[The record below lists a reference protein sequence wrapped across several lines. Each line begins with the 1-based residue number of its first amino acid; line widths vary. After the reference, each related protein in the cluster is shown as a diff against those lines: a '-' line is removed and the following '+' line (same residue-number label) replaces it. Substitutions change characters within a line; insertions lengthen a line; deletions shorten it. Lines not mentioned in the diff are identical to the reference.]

1 MNWLLLFVP
10 ATVALE
16 HLAPER
22 YLLIFA
28 ASCLAILPLAGVM
41 GRATEEL
48 AEHMGEG
55 VGGLLNATFGNAAEL
70 IIALAALRAGLH
82 DVVKASIAGSIV
94 GNILLV
100 LGAAM
105 LAGGLRHS
113 EQHFNPAGA
122 RSQATMLTLAAIALI
137 LPAAFQAAT
146 GATAGS
152 LGRLSVAISVV
163 LLVVYL
169 LSLAFA
175 LITHPALFAGSHSSE
190 EGTTKA
196 PIGRAAMTLGAAT
209 VGVAWMSE
217 IMVGAI
223 EPTAHELG
231 LSNVGVFVVAILGN
245 AAEHATAVTAAMKD
259 RMDLALSIAIGSSVQ
274 IALFVAPVLVLASLV
289 LGPAP
294 MDLAFPAGLVLTVL
308 LAVLITGEVAGDGR
322 SDWLKGAQLLAVY
335 LVLGLTFFFLPGAS
349 PHCVPARTQTA
360 RGVRA
365 VPSRDVAPI
374 SGLCPNIQHR
384 QAVAGQRRLATTVVS
399 AVSHIPLRVPLD
411 EVNVKAFAAAFR
423 TTDHKVGSIG
433 IVTFLLQG
441 EGFALA
447 LLVTVRR
454 WQDMN
459 RMIVR
464 EQCRAGARLAHH
476 EAKDASIRQRT
487 QQLAPCSIIADR
499 RLRPIRCQ
507 VHKLTPAQRK
517 HWPVARCGDRPGH
530 G

>member
-1 MNWLLLFVP
+1 M
-10 ATVALE
+10 
-16 HLAPER
+16 PER
-22 YLLIFA
+22 HLLVFL
-28 ASCLAILPLAGVM
+28 ASALAILPLAGWM
-41 GRATEEL
+41 GRATEQL
-48 AEHMGEG
+48 AERTGEG

-105 LAGGLRHS
+105 LAGGMRHR
-113 EQHFNPAGA
+113 EQRYNASGA

-137 LPAAFQAAT
+137 LPAAYNAAL
-146 GATAGS
+146 GAQVPGG
-152 LGRLSVAISVV
+152 LVVLSVSISVV
-163 LLVVYL
+163 LLVVYGLFLYFSLVTHASLFSGSRNLEHDDGDAASWPASRAL
-169 LSLAFA
+169 LVLAGA
-175 LITHPALFAGSHSSE
+175 TLF
-190 EGTTKA
+190 
-196 PIGRAAMTLGAAT
+196 I
-209 VGVAWMSE
+209 AWISE
-217 IMVGAI
+217 ILVGAI
-223 EPTAHELG
+223 EPTAHEFG
-231 LSNVGVFVVAILGN
+231 LSNVFVGVFVVAILGN
-245 AAEHATAVTAAMKD
+245 AAEHATAIAAAIRN
-259 RMDLALSIAIGSSVQ
+259 RMDLSLSISIGSSVQ
-274 IALFVAPVLVLASLV
+274 VALFVAPVLVLASLF

-308 LAVLITGEVAGDGR
+308 LSVLITGQVAGDGR